1 MTRRKHGKFTY
12 DYTCTDTKVMVFLN
26 HELVGVAGVK
36 NPKDFDEDV
45 LFNFAVGCTGK
56 NLEGNV

>member
-1 MTRRKHGKFTY
+1 MTKRNYGKFTY
-12 DYTCTDTKVMVFLN
+12 EYMCTDTKVMVYFN
-26 HELVGVAGVK
+26 HKLVGVAGVK